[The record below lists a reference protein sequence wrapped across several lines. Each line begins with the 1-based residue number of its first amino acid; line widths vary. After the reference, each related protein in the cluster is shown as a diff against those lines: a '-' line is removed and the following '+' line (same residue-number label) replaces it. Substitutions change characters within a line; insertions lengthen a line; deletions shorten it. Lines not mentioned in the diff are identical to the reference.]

1 MVLQRPAGHPP
12 FDVAMPS
19 ITKDRGPHRR
29 FCPDDQSRRKPY
41 RADVSKERM
50 VLQERIELSTSPLPR
65 ECSTTE
71 LRQRANGE
79 GRLLPQGSPPCKLEN
94 DLYSA
99 AWTFGSRGSRSAVQT
114 STRAAAR
121 ASMWAFEWKG
131 PGVMRSLSVPRGT
144 VG

>member
-1 MVLQRPAGHPP
+1 MQDTTRPCSFRNCFSGDFSGGPSNIIHQVQYELGISRGWLVLP
-12 FDVAMPS
+12 
-19 ITKDRGPHRR
+19 
-29 FCPDDQSRRKPY
+29 
-41 RADVSKERM
+41 
-50 VLQERIELSTSPLPR
+50 ERIELSTSPLPR

-99 AWTFGSRGSRSAVQT
+99 AWTFGSRGSLSAVQT

-121 ASMWAFEWKG
+121 A
-131 PGVMRSLSVPRGT
+131 
-144 VG
+144 